1 MRSACFEPIILDD
14 DSEAESDFWIKIKK
28 ALERAEQIIQ
38 INYTTGGKMR
48 ALDFFMDWLTEQKKS
63 EQIYIAK
70 ELLKNLEYFEH
81 RDVMLEEIDRLDPH
95 QLEEMKGYIRLDL
108 KGFSSAKE

>member
-1 MRSACFEPIILDD
+1 
-14 DSEAESDFWIKIKK
+14 
-28 ALERAEQIIQ
+28 
-38 INYTTGGKMR
+38 MR

-63 EQIYIAK
+63 EQIYIVK

-95 QLEEMKGYIRLDL
+95 QLEEMKGYIDELLENLLVVQRSDEVEES
-108 KGFSSAKE
+108 F

>member
-1 MRSACFEPIILDD
+1 
-14 DSEAESDFWIKIKK
+14 
-28 ALERAEQIIQ
+28 
-38 INYTTGGKMR
+38 MR

-95 QLEEMKGYIRLDL
+95 QLEEMKGYIEDL
-108 KGFSSAKE
+108 LQEDLVVQRSDEVGESL

>member
-1 MRSACFEPIILDD
+1 
-14 DSEAESDFWIKIKK
+14 
-28 ALERAEQIIQ
+28 
-38 INYTTGGKMR
+38 MR

-95 QLEEMKGYIRLDL
+95 QLEEMKGYIEDL
-108 KGFSSAKE
+108 LQEDLVVQRSDEIGESL

>member
-1 MRSACFEPIILDD
+1 
-14 DSEAESDFWIKIKK
+14 
-28 ALERAEQIIQ
+28 
-38 INYTTGGKMR
+38 MR

-95 QLEEMKGYIRLDL
+95 QLEEMKGYIEDL
-108 KGFSSAKE
+108 LEEDLVVQRSDEIGESL